1 MSTASL
7 LLLLRLM
14 IHLGGDG
21 HVGGYGGH
29 KAQETSGVREEV
41 GRGRGRRGGGQ
52 GRGALGEG
60 RGEGGGVALG
70 LRVREHSQPFAEAAV
85 GQEAVIQASR

>member
-60 RGEGGGVALG
+60 RGEGGGWPWAFECVSTVNPSPRRLWDK
-70 LRVREHSQPFAEAAV
+70 RP
-85 GQEAVIQASR
+85 